1 MSIPHRGIRTVFFG
15 DVSSPFGIPLFFEL
29 IKTPGCEIVGVV
41 LSPPGQGDWI
51 GPMPVPDRYGQ
62 RIDRDLLAYVS
73 ELGVPLLRPQ
83 NLRNPGFCA
92 SLAQL
97 DPALIVSAGFRKI
110 IPSEVLLIPH
120 IAAVNFH
127 PAKLPRMR
135 GNHPCFWT
143 ILYGEREGAAT
154 VHYMA
159 EGVDAGDIILL
170 VPIRIADDET
180 CSTLMHKAIVES
192 LRLVEP
198 LISGLQTGS
207 LSRTPQNEAQALK
220 FNNPKPEDYRIDW
233 RKPSRQIDNLIR
245 ASLSTPGALTT
256 YIGKQIRL
264 LRTEIGTDSSL
275 ITGTESAG
283 TILKMSPH
291 AAVVKTGD
299 GALILRQV
307 LFEGKTWPAPDFIS
321 AARCPNCPDVFL

>member
-1 MSIPHRGIRTVFFG
+1 MSTADRMVRTVFFG

-29 IKTPGCEIVGVV
+29 FETPGCEIAGVV
-41 LSPPGQGDWI
+41 LAPPGQGDWV
-51 GPMPVPDRYGQ
+51 GPMPVPDRYG
-62 RIDRDLLAYVS
+62 RRVDRDLHACVS
-73 ELGVPLLRPQ
+73 ELGIPLLRPQ
-83 NLRNPGFCA
+83 NLRSPDFCA
-92 SLAQL
+92 SLSQL
-97 DPALIVSAGFRKI
+97 EPALIVSAGFRRI
-110 IPSEVLLIPH
+110 IPSEVLLIPSM
-120 IAAVNFH
+120 AAVNFH
-127 PAKLPRMR
+127 PGNLPRMR

-143 ILYGEREGAAT
+143 ILHGEQEGAAT

-159 EGVDAGDIILL
+159 ESVDTGDIILQ

-198 LISGLQTGS
+198 LIGGLQAGS
-207 LSRTPQNEAQALK
+207 LPRTPQDEAQAVK
-220 FNNPKPEDYRIDW
+220 FNNPRPEDYRIDW
-233 RKPSRQIDNLIR
+233 SKPSRQIYNLIR

-256 YIGKQIRL
+256 YHGKQIRL
-264 LRTEIGTDSSL
+264 MRAEIGTDSSL
-275 ITGTESAG
+275 IGGTESAG

-299 GALILRQV
+299 GALIVRQI

-321 AARCPNCPDVFL
+321 AARCSSCPDVFL